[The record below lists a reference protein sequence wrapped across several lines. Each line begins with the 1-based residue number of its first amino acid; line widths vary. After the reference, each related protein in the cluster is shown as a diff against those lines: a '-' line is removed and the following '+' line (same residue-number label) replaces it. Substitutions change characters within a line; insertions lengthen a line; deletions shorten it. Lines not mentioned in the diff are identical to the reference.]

1 MKSEAIKLATAK
13 LLKPLAEKFWR
24 YCYRRAVIRQRVR
37 DARQD
42 NHLDDRAD
50 QTGVDRE

>member
-13 LLKPLAEKFWR
+13 LLKPLAEKFW
-24 YCYRRAVIRQRVR
+24 AVIRQRVR

-42 NHLDDRAD
+42 NHLDDGAD
-50 QTGVDRE
+50 QTGVDRK